1 MMFTDLFIKRPV
13 LATVVSLVILLL
25 GLKSIDSLELRQ
37 FPKLQ
42 NSQITISTAYPGAS
56 ADVIQG
62 FITTPIQQAVASA
75 EGIDYITS
83 SSQQSASNITINL
96 KLNYDPHKALVDIM
110 SDVDTVKNILPAAAQ
125 APVIQANDVRGAAIM
140 YISFYSKE
148 MTQGQVTDYLTRVVQ
163 PKLQTLDGVAG
174 AQILGGQPFAMRIW
188 LDPKRMAAH
197 NVTATDV
204 SAALLA
210 NNYLAAPGSTKGNS
224 VSVNIAATTDL
235 HDATG
240 FGDIVLRK
248 EGDALVRIKDV
259 ADVELGSEDYD
270 SSASFNGTTAVYMAI
285 NPTPGCEPAERGET
299 GAPGHERSA
308 VRPAAGAEG

>member
-42 NSQITISTAYPGAS
+42 NSQITIETAYPGAS

-83 SSQQSASNITINL
+83 SSQQSVSSITINL

-125 APVIQANDVRGAAIM
+125 APVIQANDVRGAAVM
-140 YISFYSKE
+140 YISFYSQE
-148 MTQGQVTDYLTRVVQ
+148 MTQGQVTDYLVRVVQ
-163 PKLQTLDGVAG
+163 PQA
-174 AQILGGQPFAMRIW
+174 A
-188 LDPKRMAAH
+188 DPGRRGRSPDPGW
-197 NVTATDV
+197 TALRH
-204 SAALLA
+204 A
-210 NNYLAAPGSTKGNS
+210 YLAGSQAHG
-224 VSVNIAATTDL
+224 
-235 HDATG
+235 
-240 FGDIVLRK
+240 
-248 EGDALVRIKDV
+248 
-259 ADVELGSEDYD
+259 
-270 SSASFNGTTAVYMAI
+270 
-285 NPTPGCEPAERGET
+285 
-299 GAPGHERSA
+299 
-308 VRPAAGAEG
+308 RP